1 MHDDKPDSN
10 PPFLKR
16 WSQRKLA
23 AAREATEPPAS
34 DRPLAVGVGA
44 APVAA
49 ASTSPHREPSTAP
62 EPAPAPLPSMESL
75 SFDSDFTP
83 FLNPNVDESLKRQAL
98 RKLVRDPRFNVMDGL
113 DVYIDDYSKPDP
125 IAPEVLA
132 QLNQLKHLFDPPKTR
147 VNAQGHVE
155 DVPDEELAVAAPP
168 PPADLQTPADV
179 TGEAP
184 AQMVDNTTNTMD
196 AVPADAIDAGRRTE
210 RPLTGSQ

>member
-1 MHDDKPDSN
+1 MHDDKPNAN

-23 AAREATEPPAS
+23 AAREAMEPPAS
-34 DRPLAVGVGA
+34 ERAVAGSVGA

-49 ASTSPHREPSTAP
+49 PATPPQPATASEPTP
-62 EPAPAPLPSMESL
+62 PPLPSVESL

-113 DVYIDDYSKPDP
+113 DVYIDDYSLPDP

-132 QLNQLKHLFDPPKTR
+132 QLNQVKYLFDPPKTR

-155 DVPDEELAVAAPP
+155 DVPDEEPAEAASP
-168 PPADLQTPADV
+168 PPADLQTPSGV
-179 TGEAP
+179 TVEAP
-184 AQMVDNTTNTMD
+184 AQIVDNATNT
-196 AVPADAIDAGRRTE
+196 IDAAPTDASDAARRSGQ
-210 RPLTGSQ
+210 PLAGSQ